1 MNGSL
6 LLAVKILLVFVLI
19 LMIAVIICAF
29 VIKSLKQSKCLLEG
43 MNAALEYE
51 RDFYFKQIKKLT
63 TAEKITSDNRRES
76 DEKIESLHSG
86 DAVDNAL
93 AGLSNGKS

>member
-19 LMIAVIICAF
+19 LIIAVIICAF
-29 VIKSLKQSKCLLEG
+29 VIKSLKQSKHLLES

-63 TAEKITSDNRRES
+63 QAEKITSDNRRES

-86 DAVDNAL
+86 DAVGNAL
-93 AGLSNGKS
+93 AGLSNDKS